1 MTAQE
6 APALSSR
13 PADPSV
19 APARPRTISPDD
31 GDRVGAA
38 RALLPRLYAGE
49 DVTPT
54 AHALAE
60 RARHAGDAPGECAA
74 LYTALA
80 AASIAEDTSTARSIA
95 ATIVQR
101 AAHGGVPVWES
112 VGRQYL
118 ARLHLA
124 DRHEDLAL
132 SEVVEAELLVDG
144 AADDLQ
150 LAIALNGI
158 AIAYLRL
165 GLFED
170 SERVYARLH
179 HVAHT
184 VGDRWSQIALV
195 HNRLL
200 NRASW
205 SLALLRNGEDELARE
220 RLATAARQARD
231 DIDVSDTPARHDV
244 GGLLLFA
251 ELMTGVASTDLAR
264 RRFAQLAEHTKGE
277 AVSFVRFG
285 LAYRLVDEGHLDAA
299 RDEVAASLTTVHPV
313 DGEPVHTMLRWLQ
326 ARIALLEDPGNP
338 GLQDVGRYA
347 ELTSQQVW
355 ELRERRRE
363 AVQER
368 LRIARMRR
376 EHEHIE
382 RVSLE
387 DPLTGAANRRLIDR
401 ERASL
406 LTVDEDTWTT
416 VVYLDL
422 DHFKLI
428 NDEHGHE
435 VGDAVLRDLTSLLE
449 RTTRDADLVGRY
461 GGDEFVVIAP
471 DCAPDEA
478 EGLGKRLLTAVR
490 AHAGWPP
497 EARGRVSASLGLA
510 TARGPQSKLFLAAD
524 QALYEAKARGRD
536 QLTLRVL
543 EPEPRG
549 RHSSA

>member
-1 MTAQE
+1 MTAHE
-6 APALSSR
+6 APSLPSR
-13 PADPSV
+13 PAEAPI
-19 APARPRTISPDD
+19 APARPRPSSPDD
-31 GDRVGAA
+31 GDRVVAA
-38 RALLPRLYAGE
+38 RALLPRLYSGE
-49 DVTPT
+49 DITPQ
-54 AHALAE
+54 AHTLAE
-60 RARHAGDAPGECAA
+60 QARHAGDVPGECAA
-74 LYTALA
+74 LYAALA
-80 AASIAEDTSTARSIA
+80 AASIAEETSTARTTA

-101 AAHGGVPVWES
+101 AAHGRVPVWES

-132 SEVVEAELLVDG
+132 SEVVEAELLVDDAG
-144 AADDLQ
+144 DDLQ

-170 SERVYARLH
+170 SERVYERLY

-184 VGDRWSQIALV
+184 AGDHWSQVALV

-205 SLALLRNGEDELARE
+205 SLALLRNGEEEAARE
-220 RLATAARQARD
+220 RLATAARQTHD

-244 GGLLLFA
+244 GALLLFA
-251 ELMTGVASTDLAR
+251 ELMTGAVSTDVAR
-264 RRFAQLAEHTKGE
+264 RRFEILAEHTKGE

-285 LAYRLVDEGHLDAA
+285 LAYRLVEEGHLDAA

-326 ARIALLEDPGNP
+326 ARVALLEDPGNP

-401 ERASL
+401 ERAAL
-406 LTVDEDTWTT
+406 LNVDEDTWTT

-422 DHFKLI
+422 DHFKLT

-435 VGDAVLRDLTSLLE
+435 VGDAVLRSLATLLE

-471 DCAPDEA
+471 DCAPEEA
-478 EGLGKRLLTAVR
+478 ERLGQRLLTAIR
-490 AHAGWPP
+490 AHDGWPA
-497 EARGRVSASLGLA
+497 EVRGRISASLGLA
-510 TARGPQSKLFLAAD
+510 TARGPQSKLFVAAD
-524 QALYEAKARGRD
+524 HALYQSKTRGRD
-536 QLTLRVL
+536 QQMLRVL
-543 EPEPRG
+543 DPEP
-549 RHSSA
+549 